1 MWVCARLGQS
11 FSESTVEFPHGDAL
25 ISSAQ
30 QILHS
35 QQQRPGEQKRHRKNT
50 IHVGRFT
57 TTGTWVKCRVPD
69 SNEKHTKTRQNNGV
83 KTWKN
88 FFFLWDWKQQSQSHY
103 CFRVSTKSKNHG
115 RRVGCGKLSGKIWV
129 SSVFFSFLFFSESEE
144 AEGFSGRGRWTACR
158 LYWDPDASRKSPGGH
173 PGVRASSGGQ
183 RPGDQEHQGWSVE
196 QGLPTN
202 PGALSHFNV

>member
-57 TTGTWVKCRVPD
+57 TTGTCVKCRVPD

-129 SSVFFSFLFFSESEE
+129 SSVFFSFLFRIGGGRGFQWERTLDRLQVVLGSRCEQKKPWWTPRSESKFR
-144 AEGFSGRGRWTACR
+144 GTKTWRSGT
-158 LYWDPDASRKSPGGH
+158 
-173 PGVRASSGGQ
+173 PGVERGAGASNQPRS
-183 RPGDQEHQGWSVE
+183 S
-196 QGLPTN
+196 LP
-202 PGALSHFNV
+202 L

>member
-50 IHVGRFT
+50 VHVGRFT

-88 FFFLWDWKQQSQSHY
+88 FFFFETESNNHSLTTASEFRRKVKTTGGEQAVGSYREKFGFLQS
-103 CFRVSTKSKNHG
+103 
-115 RRVGCGKLSGKIWV
+115 
-129 SSVFFSFLFFSESEE
+129 SSLFFSESEE

>member
-1 MWVCARLGQS
+1 METRWFLRLNRYFIHSSRGR
-11 FSESTVEFPHGDAL
+11 ESRKDTEKTPFTSDVSQLQVRGLSVEF
-25 ISSAQ
+25 Q
-30 QILHS
+30 TQM
-35 QQQRPGEQKRHRKNT
+35 KNT
-50 IHVGRFT
+50 QRRDK
-57 TTGTWVKCRVPD
+57 TTGLKH
-69 SNEKHTKTRQNNGV
+69 EKT
-83 KTWKN
+83 